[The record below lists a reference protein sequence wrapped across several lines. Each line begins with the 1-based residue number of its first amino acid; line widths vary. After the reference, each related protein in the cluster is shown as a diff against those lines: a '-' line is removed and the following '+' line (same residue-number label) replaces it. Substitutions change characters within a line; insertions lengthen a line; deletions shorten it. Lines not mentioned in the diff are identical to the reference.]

1 MKGQC
6 GILTKSQTMAM
17 KKFLQE
23 AYFQTIQAYF
33 NLLNIEGPLT
43 NNLSDT
49 LTLSDQDLDTM
60 DAKLS

>member
-6 GILTKSQTMAM
+6 GIFTKPQTTAM
-17 KKFLQE
+17 KQFLQE
-23 AYFQTIQAYF
+23 AYFQHIQAYF
-33 NLLNIEGPLT
+33 NLLDIEWPLT